1 MDLYNDHSATSLV
14 TAMMRNHPEMR
25 SRPMEVFH
33 AVFLYKIFG
42 LHPLGYHVVNTAIL
56 VGISILFYLCLLQ
69 IQLSRIFALSA
80 ALVYIM
86 LPHYSTNRFWMTASV
101 VPLSVGFY
109 FVSLY
114 CDLRAIRAQRWR
126 FALWKTAGSSAV
138 LASTLAYETTLP
150 LFLINPLLVRH
161 RAKRYWAESVH
172 KRENFL
178 KALVLYGS
186 VPILIV
192 LVFVFKII
200 VNQRS
205 EAPTGNLVHYL
216 IRYAYQIVKPASLSE
231 HDFGFN
237 IWHYI
242 RVDIFDRGLKL
253 PLLAV
258 DSVMRQYNDWPQ
270 VVCTGA
276 IGILVFLYLYRAAST
291 ESDWL
296 LHPRNWGQIVGA
308 GLLVSLAGYAIFFVV
323 PNILFTV
330 AGAGN
335 RVSMSAAVGIALVL
349 VGVTGWAVA
358 YISAEYLRR
367 VGFALVVALLVGS
380 GCLVNYAIGSFWTAA
395 FQRETTILAAIHGH
409 FRTIPEGSA
418 LLLDGV
424 CPYVGPAI
432 VFESSWDLRGALS
445 LLYRDPTLRADI
457 VTPTLKITQDGLETT
472 IYSKKTKYH
481 YGPDLIIYNMPRDM
495 DRRIN
500 VRKDAEDYFA
510 NRGTNL
516 PADCYSGHAGVG
528 VPIF

>member
-1 MDLYNDHSATSLV
+1 
-14 TAMMRNHPEMR
+14 
-25 SRPMEVFH
+25 
-33 AVFLYKIFG
+33 
-42 LHPLGYHVVNTAIL
+42 
-56 VGISILFYLCLLQ
+56 
-69 IQLSRIFALSA
+69 
-80 ALVYIM
+80 
-86 LPHYSTNRFWMTASV
+86 
-101 VPLSVGFY
+101 
-109 FVSLY
+109 
-114 CDLRAIRAQRWR
+114 
-126 FALWKTAGSSAV
+126 
-138 LASTLAYETTLP
+138 
-150 LFLINPLLVRH
+150 
-161 RAKRYWAESVH
+161 
-172 KRENFL
+172 
-178 KALVLYGS
+178 
-186 VPILIV
+186 
-192 LVFVFKII
+192 
-200 VNQRS
+200 
-205 EAPTGNLVHYL
+205 
-216 IRYAYQIVKPASLSE
+216 
-231 HDFGFN
+231 
-237 IWHYI
+237 
-242 RVDIFDRGLKL
+242 
-253 PLLAV
+253 
-258 DSVMRQYNDWPQ
+258 
-270 VVCTGA
+270 
-276 IGILVFLYLYRAAST
+276 
-291 ESDWL
+291 
-296 LHPRNWGQIVGA
+296 
-308 GLLVSLAGYAIFFVV
+308 LLVSLAGYAIFFVV